1 MKISLIQLNSKIG
14 DFKGNADRVVAMV
27 NRMLSMFPAL
37 ERVDLVVFPELCLC
51 GYPPMDLLDQ
61 ESFLLGSIAAI
72 RMLQKMLPSDVAVGV
87 GYVDRNRNGTGK
99 SLVNAYSIIQDGK
112 VVFTQAKTLLPT
124 YDVFDEARYFEPA
137 KERNLFVQP
146 WGKVGFAICE
156 DFWWEEPNASQEYAI
171 DPVKELMD
179 EGADIIVVTSASP
192 FIAGKVETR
201 IRLAEKAVRAGYI
214 PVLYCNAVGANDS
227 LVFDGR
233 SFAMG
238 EDASICGIC
247 GWAEEALIYDSVSGK
262 ANRMLF
268 DPLLQKAEFVE
279 ENQLPCPDRYEEI
292 QKAIVVGIKDYLRK
306 SGFSKVVLGLSGG
319 IDSALVAVLA
329 AQAIGR
335 QNVTCIAMPSRFSSE
350 ASLDDAVELCRRN
363 KLRLERI
370 PIEVAFTAYLEAL
383 SVPFAGKPYD
393 TTEENLQAR
402 IRGTMLMA
410 WSNKFNALLLT
421 AGNKSELAT
430 GYCTLYG
437 DMNGSLAPIADLYK
451 TEVYGLALY
460 INRVAAENGDIEPI
474 PEPII
479 AKAPSAELR
488 YNQKDQDTLPEY
500 EVLDKIL
507 QLYIEENLSMDQIVN
522 LGFDRGTVRKTLEM
536 TGKAEYKR
544 RQAAP
549 AIKLS
554 KRAFGLGRRLPLARA
569 LHEIE

>member
-1 MKISLIQLNSKIG
+1 MKISLIQLNSTIG
-14 DFKGNADRVVAMV
+14 DFKGNTDRVVAMV
-27 NRMLSMFPAL
+27 DRMLSLFPAL
-37 ERVDLVVFPELCLC
+37 EKADLVVFPELCLC

-61 ESFLLGSIAAI
+61 ESFCQGSLAAL
-72 RMLQKMLPSDVAVGV
+72 RRLQKLLPSDLAVGV
-87 GYVDRNRNGTGK
+87 GYVDRNRNRTGK
-99 SLVNAYSIIQDGK
+99 SLVNAYSVIQGGK
-112 VVFTQAKTLLPT
+112 VVFTQIKTLLPT

-137 KERNLFVQP
+137 KERNLFIQP

-156 DFWWEEPNASQEYAI
+156 DFWWEAPDASQKYAI
-171 DPVKELMD
+171 DPVKDLMD

-192 FIAGKVETR
+192 FVAGKIRTR
-201 IRLAEKAVRAGYI
+201 LNLAEKAVRAGSI

-238 EDASICGIC
+238 EDASIRGIC
-247 GWAEEALIYDSVSGK
+247 GWAEEALSYDSVSGK
-262 ANRMLF
+262 AKRVLF
-268 DPLLQKAEFVE
+268 DPLLQKAEFAQ
-279 ENQLPCPDRYEEI
+279 ENQLPGSDSFEEI
-292 QKAIVVGIKDYLRK
+292 RRAIVVGIQDYLKK

-370 PIEVAFTAYLEAL
+370 PIEAPFTSYLDAL

-402 IRGTMLMA
+402 IRGTLLMA

-451 TEVYGLALY
+451 TQVYGLTGYL
-460 INRVAAENGDIEPI
+460 NRMAAENGQTEPI
-474 PEPII
+474 PESII

-500 EVLDKIL
+500 KVLDQIL
-507 QLYIEENLSMDQIVN
+507 QLYIEENLSMEEIVN
-522 LGFDRGTVRKTLEM
+522 LGFDRAIVRKTLEM

-554 KRAFGLGRRLPLARA
+554 KRAFGVGRRLPLARV

>member
-1 MKISLIQLNSKIG
+1 
-14 DFKGNADRVVAMV
+14 
-27 NRMLSMFPAL
+27 
-37 ERVDLVVFPELCLC
+37 
-51 GYPPMDLLDQ
+51 
-61 ESFLLGSIAAI
+61 
-72 RMLQKMLPSDVAVGV
+72 
-87 GYVDRNRNGTGK
+87 
-99 SLVNAYSIIQDGK
+99 
-112 VVFTQAKTLLPT
+112 
-124 YDVFDEARYFEPA
+124 
-137 KERNLFVQP
+137 
-146 WGKVGFAICE
+146 
-156 DFWWEEPNASQEYAI
+156 
-171 DPVKELMD
+171 
-179 EGADIIVVTSASP
+179 
-192 FIAGKVETR
+192 
-201 IRLAEKAVRAGYI
+201 
-214 PVLYCNAVGANDS
+214 
-227 LVFDGR
+227 
-233 SFAMG
+233 MG
-238 EDASICGIC
+238 EDASIRGIC
-247 GWAEEALIYDSVSGK
+247 GWAEEALSYDSVSGK
-262 ANRMLF
+262 AKRVLF
-268 DPLLQKAEFVE
+268 DPLLQKAEFAQ
-279 ENQLPCPDRYEEI
+279 ENQLPGSDSFEEI
-292 QKAIVVGIKDYLRK
+292 RRAIVVGIQDYLKK

-370 PIEVAFTAYLEAL
+370 PIEAPFTSYLDAL

-402 IRGTMLMA
+402 IRGTLLMA

-451 TEVYGLALY
+451 TQVYGLTDYL
-460 INRVAAENGDIEPI
+460 NRIAAENGQTEPI
-474 PEPII
+474 PESII

-500 EVLDKIL
+500 KVLDQIL
-507 QLYIEENLSMDQIVN
+507 QLYIEENLSMEKIVN
-522 LGFDRGTVRKTLEM
+522 LGFDRAIVRKTLEM

-554 KRAFGLGRRLPLARA
+554 KRAFGVGRRLPLARV

>member
-1 MKISLIQLNSKIG
+1 MKISLIQLNSTIG
-14 DFKGNADRVVAMV
+14 DFKGNTDRVVAMV
-27 NRMLSMFPAL
+27 DRVLSLFPAL
-37 ERVDLVVFPELCLC
+37 EKADLVVFPELCLC

-61 ESFLLGSIAAI
+61 ESFCQGSLAAL
-72 RMLQKMLPSDVAVGV
+72 RRLQKLLPSDLAVGV
-87 GYVDRNRNGTGK
+87 GYVDRNRNRTGK
-99 SLVNAYSIIQDGK
+99 SLVNAYSVIQGGK
-112 VVFTQAKTLLPT
+112 VVFTQIKTLLPT

-137 KERNLFVQP
+137 KERNLFIQP

-156 DFWWEEPNASQEYAI
+156 DFWWEAPDASQKYAI
-171 DPVKELMD
+171 DPVKDLMD

-192 FIAGKVETR
+192 FVAGKIRTR
-201 IRLAEKAVRAGYI
+201 LNLAEKAVRAGSI

-238 EDASICGIC
+238 EDASIRGIC
-247 GWAEEALIYDSVSGK
+247 GWAEEALSYDSVSGK
-262 ANRMLF
+262 AKRVLF
-268 DPLLQKAEFVE
+268 DPLLQKAEFAQ
-279 ENQLPCPDRYEEI
+279 ENQLPGSDSFEEI
-292 QKAIVVGIKDYLRK
+292 RRAIVVGIQDYLKK

-370 PIEVAFTAYLEAL
+370 PIEAPFTSYLDAL

-402 IRGTMLMA
+402 IRGTLLMA

-451 TEVYGLALY
+451 TQVYGLTDYL
-460 INRVAAENGDIEPI
+460 NRIAAENGQTEPI
-474 PEPII
+474 PESII

-500 EVLDKIL
+500 KVLDQIL
-507 QLYIEENLSMDQIVN
+507 QLYIEENLSMEEIVN
-522 LGFDRGTVRKTLEM
+522 LGFDRAIVRKTLEM

-554 KRAFGLGRRLPLARA
+554 KRAFGVGRRLPLARA

>member
-1 MKISLIQLNSKIG
+1 MKISLIQLNSTIG
-14 DFKGNADRVVAMV
+14 DFKGNTDRVVAMV
-27 NRMLSMFPAL
+27 DRVLSLFPAL
-37 ERVDLVVFPELCLC
+37 EKADLVVFPELCLC

-61 ESFLLGSIAAI
+61 ESFCLGSLAAL
-72 RMLQKMLPSDVAVGV
+72 RRLQKLLPSDLAVGV
-87 GYVDRNRNGTGK
+87 GYVDRNRNRTGK
-99 SLVNAYSIIQDGK
+99 SLVNAYSVIQGGK
-112 VVFTQAKTLLPT
+112 VVFTQIKTLLPT

-137 KERNLFVQP
+137 KERNLFIQP

-156 DFWWEEPNASQEYAI
+156 DFWWEAPDASQKYAI
-171 DPVKELMD
+171 DPVKDLMD

-192 FIAGKVETR
+192 FVAGKIRTR
-201 IRLAEKAVRAGYI
+201 LNLAEKAVRAGSI

-238 EDASICGIC
+238 EDASINGIC
-247 GWAEEALIYDSVSGK
+247 GWAEEALSYDSVSGK
-262 ANRMLF
+262 AKRVLF
-268 DPLLQKAEFVE
+268 DPLLQKAEFAQ
-279 ENQLPCPDRYEEI
+279 ENQLPGLDSFEEI
-292 QKAIVVGIKDYLRK
+292 RRAIVVGIQDYLKK

-370 PIEVAFTAYLEAL
+370 PIEAPFTSYLDAL

-402 IRGTMLMA
+402 IRGTLLMA

-451 TEVYGLALY
+451 TQVYGLTDYL
-460 INRVAAENGDIEPI
+460 NRIAAENGQTEPI
-474 PEPII
+474 PESII

-500 EVLDKIL
+500 KVLDQIL
-507 QLYIEENLSMDQIVN
+507 QLYIEENLSMEEIVN
-522 LGFDRGTVRKTLEM
+522 LGFDRAIVRKTLEM

-554 KRAFGLGRRLPLARA
+554 KRAFGVGRRLPLARA

>member
-1 MKISLIQLNSKIG
+1 MKISLIQLNSTIG
-14 DFKGNADRVVAMV
+14 DFKGNTDRVVAMV
-27 NRMLSMFPAL
+27 DRMLSLFPAL
-37 ERVDLVVFPELCLC
+37 EKADLVVFPELCLC

-61 ESFLLGSIAAI
+61 ESFCQGSLAAL
-72 RMLQKMLPSDVAVGV
+72 RRLQKLLPSDLAVGV
-87 GYVDRNRNGTGK
+87 GYVDRNRNRTGK
-99 SLVNAYSIIQDGK
+99 SLVNAYSVIQGGK
-112 VVFTQAKTLLPT
+112 VVFTQIKTLLPT

-137 KERNLFVQP
+137 KERNLFIQP

-156 DFWWEEPNASQEYAI
+156 DFWWEAPDASQKYAI
-171 DPVKELMD
+171 DPVKDLMD

-192 FIAGKVETR
+192 FVAGKIRTR
-201 IRLAEKAVRAGYI
+201 LNLAEKAVRAGSI

-238 EDASICGIC
+238 EDASIRGIC
-247 GWAEEALIYDSVSGK
+247 GWAEEALSYDSVSGK
-262 ANRMLF
+262 AKRVLF
-268 DPLLQKAEFVE
+268 DPLLQKAEFAQ
-279 ENQLPCPDRYEEI
+279 ENQLPGSDSFEEI
-292 QKAIVVGIKDYLRK
+292 RRAIVVGIQDYLKK

-350 ASLDDAVELCRRN
+350 ASLNDAVELCRRN

-370 PIEVAFTAYLEAL
+370 PIEAPFTSYLDAL

-402 IRGTMLMA
+402 IRGTLLMA

-451 TEVYGLALY
+451 TQVYGLTGYL
-460 INRVAAENGDIEPI
+460 NRMAAENGQTEPI
-474 PEPII
+474 PESII

-500 EVLDKIL
+500 KVLDQIL
-507 QLYIEENLSMDQIVN
+507 QLYIEENLSMEEIVN
-522 LGFDRGTVRKTLEM
+522 LGFDRAIVRKTLEM

-554 KRAFGLGRRLPLARA
+554 KRAFGVGRRLPLARA

>member
-1 MKISLIQLNSKIG
+1 MKISLIQLNSTIG
-14 DFKGNADRVVAMV
+14 DFKGNTDRVVAMV
-27 NRMLSMFPAL
+27 DRMLSLFPAL
-37 ERVDLVVFPELCLC
+37 EKADLVVFPELCLC

-61 ESFLLGSIAAI
+61 ESFCQGSLAAL
-72 RMLQKMLPSDVAVGV
+72 RRLQKLLPSDLAVGV
-87 GYVDRNRNGTGK
+87 GYVDRNRNRTGK
-99 SLVNAYSIIQDGK
+99 SLVNAYSVIQGGK
-112 VVFTQAKTLLPT
+112 VVFTQIKTLLPT

-137 KERNLFVQP
+137 KERNLFIQP

-156 DFWWEEPNASQEYAI
+156 DFWWEAPDASQKYAI
-171 DPVKELMD
+171 DPVKDLMD

-192 FIAGKVETR
+192 FVAGKIRTR
-201 IRLAEKAVRAGYI
+201 LNLAEKAVRAGSI

-238 EDASICGIC
+238 EDASIRGIC
-247 GWAEEALIYDSVSGK
+247 GWAEEALSYDSVSGK
-262 ANRMLF
+262 AKRVLF
-268 DPLLQKAEFVE
+268 DPLLQKAEFAQ
-279 ENQLPCPDRYEEI
+279 ENQLPGSDSFEEI
-292 QKAIVVGIKDYLRK
+292 RRAIVVGIQDYLKK

-370 PIEVAFTAYLEAL
+370 PIEAPFTSYLDAL

-402 IRGTMLMA
+402 IRGTLLMA

-451 TEVYGLALY
+451 TQVYGLTDYL
-460 INRVAAENGDIEPI
+460 NRIAAENGQTEPI
-474 PEPII
+474 PESII

-500 EVLDKIL
+500 KVLDQIL
-507 QLYIEENLSMDQIVN
+507 QLYIEENLSMEEIVN
-522 LGFDRGTVRKTLEM
+522 LGFDRAIVRKTLEM

-554 KRAFGLGRRLPLARA
+554 KRAFGVGRRLPLARA